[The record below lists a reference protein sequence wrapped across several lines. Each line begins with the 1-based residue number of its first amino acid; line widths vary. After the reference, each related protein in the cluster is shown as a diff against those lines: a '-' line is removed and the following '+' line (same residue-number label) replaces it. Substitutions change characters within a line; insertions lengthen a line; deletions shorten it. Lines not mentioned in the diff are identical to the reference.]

1 MYHPFQ
7 PFQVLVFSVLGTFA
21 LALFVTMSFS
31 RGPLALLNNHLL
43 GVRVIVIRQL
53 FGPRCQV
60 KLNFQLYWR
69 LHCFHCL
76 QFAHSGGPESETM
89 SISSLIEL
97 NTLRGDHCLRFQ
109 LIIAPSSNGHRC
121 LLSLP
126 NQFWNREAWAIN
138 QPWLHLHFGLLNSI
152 H

>member
-1 MYHPFQ
+1 MKWLTIINLSNKTKILLWYTKRLDKINQILPILNWLLKKLKFNIK
-7 PFQVLVFSVLGTFA
+7 
-21 LALFVTMSFS
+21 MS
-31 RGPLALLNNHLL
+31 
-43 GVRVIVIRQL
+43 QL